1 MHNVALFLAIGGG
14 IILTVGD
21 IVLKKWVTTS
31 YNLFYFLGIFLYFI
45 SMNFLAQSYKYEDVA
60 IASMMMIIFN
70 ITTLTLVGYFVFKEN
85 ITVYEIAGI
94 FLGMI
99 SLFLLEFGKK

>member
-1 MHNVALFLAIGGG
+1 MALILAIGGG
-14 IILTVGD
+14 VILTIGD
-21 IVLKKWVTTS
+21 IILKKWVTTS
-31 YNLFYFLGIFLYFI
+31 YNLFYIIGILLYFI

-85 ITVYEIAGI
+85 ITVYELAGI
-94 FLGMI
+94 FLGMV

>member
-70 ITTLTLVGYFVFKEN
+70 ITTLTLVGYFIFKEN